1 MAGMETIDEIR
12 AALGAAPTPRNGG
25 HPGDNGNGKPPEDKR
40 PDEQRSEPRFPAE
53 FVLFSPASV
62 DLTRGRFP
70 GRGLLYSF
78 LFHEIAVFL
87 LLLSPSY
94 VIQRTKEYRPVNN
107 EPLFID
113 SEVLKAYLPSVGGGQ
128 ESAPEGEKKGEEGK
142 KGDAAP
148 PSEGHS
154 GLTYPGPQPIVS
166 QPPVPDNTEQT
177 IRQPDLVSPPVIK
190 VPVVLPNQVQ
200 IAAPKAPE
208 LKGASHALEI
218 PVSVPPAPP
227 PPPEVK
233 PKLVLPPPKPEIA
246 ALPTASVKNLVQ
258 STPKLS
264 APKPPPPK
272 VLPSSGDQ
280 MRNLAVLSPVLNKPT
295 EVAEI
300 PVGER
305 HGSFAIGPPELKGKS
320 TEPGVGTGSTPGA
333 AKAAAAAG
341 TASGGA
347 EATGHGTS
355 AGSSLV
361 AGNGSGTGSATGAG
375 LGHAGTGT
383 GAGGAGT
390 GKGSGTGAGIGPGHG
405 PFPGLAIEGGVGA
418 GGSIPRRGMHMN
430 FGPDKS
436 YNYGMTV
443 EAQGKSGG
451 GLRDFGVFRDEAVY
465 TVYVDV
471 PEPKS
476 PMAPWTLEYAVL
488 DPPSTGVVNLKKV
501 SAPAADQVVAPF
513 PTTKEDPKLPWDV
526 VKQYPGHMLV
536 VYAEISPEGKLRKI
550 HILDSPDIELSQLVL
565 QALAKWVFK
574 PAIVNGKAVAVKTL
588 FGVPLAPPEKAVDHA
603 PVAPVDHKPV
613 PPVEHHAPAPPPL
626 AHAPAPPP
634 LKHVAPPPAL
644 KHAPAP
650 PPLHHE
656 SSEVRSLDLSTAAPS
671 ATKLPAS
678 PAKKKPGDKSEV
690 RSLDIK

>member
-12 AALGAAPTPRNGG
+12 AALSATSKPRNGAQ
-25 HPGDNGNGKPPEDKR
+25 PGDNGNGKPPEDKR
-40 PDEQRSEPRFPAE
+40 SGKQRSERRFPAE
-53 FVLFSPASV
+53 FVLFSPESV

-70 GRGLLYSF
+70 ARGLLYSF

-94 VIQRTKEYRPVNN
+94 IIERTKEYRPVNN

-113 SEVLKAYLPSVGGGQ
+113 AEVLKQYLPSVGGGK

-142 KGDAAP
+142 KGDEAP
-148 PSEGHS
+148 PAEGHA
-154 GLTYPGPQPIVS
+154 GLTFPGPQPIVS
-166 QPPVPDNTEQT
+166 EPPVPDNAEQT
-177 IRQPDLVSPPVIK
+177 IRQPDLVKPKVIK
-190 VPVVLPNQVQ
+190 VPVVVPNQVQ

-208 LKGASHALEI
+208 LKGAKHTLEI

-233 PKLVLPPPKPEIA
+233 PKLVLPPPKPELA
-246 ALPTASVKNLVQ
+246 ALPTESVQNLAQ

-280 MRNLAVLSPVLNKPT
+280 MRNLAVLSPRLNRPT

-305 HGSFAIGPPELKGKS
+305 HGAFAIGPPALKATS
-320 TEPGVGTGSTPGA
+320 SEPGTGTGNAPGA
-333 AKAAAAAG
+333 AKAAGTGSAG
-341 TASGGA
+341 AT
-347 EATGHGTS
+347 ATGHG
-355 AGSSLV
+355 AGEGSSLV
-361 AGNGSGTGSATGAG
+361 AGNGAGTGSATGAG
-375 LGHAGTGT
+375 LGHTGTST
-383 GAGGAGT
+383 GAGGSGT
-390 GKGSGTGAGIGPGHG
+390 GKGSGSGAGIGPGHG
-405 PFPGLAIEGGVGA
+405 PFTGLAIEGGVGA
-418 GGSIPRRGMHMN
+418 GGSIPRGMHMN

-443 EAQGKSGG
+443 ESQGKSGG

-471 PEPKS
+471 LEAKPT
-476 PMAPWTLEYAVL
+476 MAPWTLEYAVL
-488 DPPSTGVVNLKKV
+488 DPPSSSVMLTLKKI
-501 SAPAADQVVAPF
+501 AEPPADQIVAPF
-513 PTTKEDPKLPWDV
+513 PTTKEDPKLPWDL
-526 VKQYPGHMLV
+526 VKQYPGRMMV

-550 HILDSPDIELSQLVL
+550 HILDSPDVELSKLVL
-565 QALAKWVFK
+565 EALAKWEFK

-626 AHAPAPPP
+626 AHASAPVP
-634 LKHVAPPPAL
+634 LKHVAPPPPL

-650 PPLHHE
+650 PPIKHAPAPPPLKH
-656 SSEVRSLDLSTAAPS
+656 SDNEVRSL
-671 ATKLPAS
+671 
-678 PAKKKPGDKSEV
+678 E
-690 RSLDIK
+690 IK

>member
-1 MAGMETIDEIR
+1 MAGMETIDDIR
-12 AALGAAPTPRNGG
+12 AALGATTKPRNGG
-25 HPGDNGNGKPPEDKR
+25 QPGDHGNGKPPEDKR
-40 PDEQRSEPRFPAE
+40 SGKQRPKPRFPAE
-53 FVLFSPASV
+53 FVLFSPESI

-113 SEVLKAYLPSVGGGQ
+113 AEVLKEYLPSVGGGQ
-128 ESAPEGEKKGEEGK
+128 ESSPEGETKGEEDK

-148 PSEGHS
+148 ASEGQS

-166 QPPVPDNTEQT
+166 RPPVPDNTVQT

-190 VPVVLPNQVQ
+190 VPVMLPNQVQ

-208 LKGASHALEI
+208 LKGTSHALEI

-233 PKLVLPPPKPEIA
+233 PKLVLPPPKPELA
-246 ALPTASVKNLVQ
+246 ALPTASVKDLAQ

-300 PVGER
+300 PMGER
-305 HGSFAIGPPELKGKS
+305 HGSFAIGPPALKGKS
-320 TEPGVGTGSTPGA
+320 SEPGAGTGNHPGA
-333 AKAAAAAG
+333 GAAATASAATGAG
-341 TASGGA
+341 TGGA
-347 EATGHGTS
+347 TATGHGAG

-361 AGNGSGTGSATGAG
+361 AGNGAGTGSATGAG
-375 LGHAGTGT
+375 LGRAGTGQ
-383 GAGGAGT
+383 GAGGSGT
-390 GKGSGTGAGIGPGHG
+390 GKGSGVGAGIGPGHG

-418 GGSIPRRGMHMN
+418 GGSIPRSGMHMN

-443 EAQGKSGG
+443 EAEGKSGG
-451 GLRDFGVFRDEAVY
+451 GLRDFGIFRDEPVY

-488 DPPSTGVVNLKKV
+488 DPSSSSTVVNLKKV
-501 SAPAADQVVAPF
+501 AAAPEQQIIAPF

-565 QALAKWVFK
+565 QALAKWEFK
-574 PAIVNGKAVAVKTL
+574 PAIVNGKPVAVKTL

-626 AHAPAPPP
+626 KHAPAPAPLAHASAPAPLKHVAPPPPLQHAPAPPP
-634 LKHVAPPPAL
+634 LKH
-644 KHAPAP
+644 APAP
-650 PPLHHE
+650 PPLSHQ
-656 SSEVRSLDLSTAAPS
+656 SSKNEVRT
-671 ATKLPAS
+671 
-678 PAKKKPGDKSEV
+678 V
-690 RSLDIK
+690 DIK